1 MKFQAPIV
9 VVPVNSQS
17 FDALLMDFG
26 RLTIKNSFQNL
37 DVQKQYPAV
46 LDKIQLGLVNV
57 KMSR

>member
-1 MKFQAPIV
+1 M

-26 RLTIKNSFQNL
+26 RLTIKNSFQNVE
-37 DVQKQYPAV
+37 VQKQYPAV

-57 KMSR
+57 QMSR